1 MIKKIALV
9 YWVIT
14 LVIYSGNILAQS
26 KSYKIIDAQ
35 SKDPIPYVTIKS
47 GNFLSVSDTSGTFML
62 PDSVSKITVS
72 CVGYQTKTF
81 VIDQL
86 VKLLS
91 LNSASYNLNEV
102 LVKPLEVRDFK
113 NRHAA
118 AYQLNYEQNP
128 FDANFF
134 YREFTKINKQYI
146 DFNEAFG
153 LYHFEGLG
161 NYSNVNSNNLI
172 FKTDHVRSLNIA
184 IDKKLG
190 LHQVNWLAAAN
201 NISKYLLFNFMGFY
215 HDFDWKIDKIMNDGN
230 NDLVEIIYT
239 PKPNRI
245 KNLKSWQWRRMDIY
259 AGIIGSKG
267 KVYIDDETLKLQKFI
282 FNAEHFNKT
291 LKGYNAEDEKFKILS
306 ISGELTFTTNE
317 NNKTVPAFL
326 GCNVSY
332 ILKNK
337 PEQIIEKRLEF
348 YFSNYNLNKQDTKDL
363 EVKYNSKIEFEFPTR
378 AMHYKRD
385 FIFSENAIYNEDFW
399 KKELPYPPFYDL
411 EKVKSD
417 LKAQGVDIYKKFKEF
432 DNRYK

>member
-35 SKDPIPYVTIKS
+35 SKDPVPYVTIKS

-86 VKLLS
+86 VRLLS
-91 LNSASYNLNEV
+91 LNPASYNLNEV
-102 LVKPLEVRDFK
+102 LVKPLEFRDFK
-113 NRHAA
+113 HKHAA
-118 AYQLNYEQNP
+118 AHPLNIEQNP

-134 YREFTKINKQYI
+134 YREFTKINKRYI

-161 NYSNVNSNNLI
+161 NYSNVNSNRAI

-190 LHQVNWLAAAN
+190 LHQVNWLVAAN
-201 NISKYLLFNFMGFY
+201 NISKYLQLNFMGFY
-215 HDFDWKIDKIMNDGN
+215 DSFDWKIDKIMNNGK
-230 NDLVEIIYT
+230 NDLVEILYT
-239 PKPNRI
+239 PKPNKI
-245 KNLKSWQWRRMDIY
+245 NYLKSKQWLRRDFY
-259 AGIIGSKG
+259 ASIIGSNG

-348 YFSNYNLNKQDTKDL
+348 YFSNYNLNNQSTKEL
-363 EVKYNSKIEFEFPTR
+363 EVKYGTEIKYEFPTR
-378 AMHYKRD
+378 AGQYHAE
-385 FIFSENAIYNEDFW
+385 FIFSENSIYNEDFW

-432 DNRYK
+432 NNRYK

>member
-1 MIKKIALV
+1 MIKKIAMV

-35 SKDPIPYVTIKS
+35 SKNPIPYVTIKS

-86 VKLLS
+86 VRLLS

-102 LVKPLEVRDFK
+102 LVKPLEFRDFK
-113 NRHAA
+113 HKHAA
-118 AYQLNYEQNP
+118 AHRLNIEQNP

-134 YREFTKINKQYI
+134 YREFTKINNRYI

-161 NYSNVNSNNLI
+161 NYDNVNSNHFI
-172 FKTDHVRSLNIA
+172 FKTEHVRSLNIS

-190 LHQVNWLAAAN
+190 LHQVNWLVAVN
-201 NISKYLLFNFMGFY
+201 NISKYLLLNFMSFY
-215 HDFDWKIDKIMNDGN
+215 DSFNWKIDKIINDGKS
-230 NDLVEIIYT
+230 DLVEISYI
-239 PKPNRI
+239 PKPEKINYLES
-245 KNLKSWQWRRMDIY
+245 KQWRRMDIY
-259 AGIIGSKG
+259 AGVIGSKG
-267 KVYIDDETLKLQKFI
+267 KVYIDEETLKLQKFI
-282 FNAEHFNKT
+282 FSAEHFNKA

-348 YFSNYNLNKQDTKDL
+348 YFSNYNLNKQDTKVL

-378 AMHYKRD
+378 AMHYQRE

-432 DNRYK
+432 NNRYK